1 MVGGSHLHRIVKHVR
16 PTWPGY
22 IWLSHLKNP
31 QEKTVVLP
39 SLSSSWT
46 TSPLTPDRK
55 EGRFKKQAGRYYSHN
70 CYSLISCDGFWFI
83 EKIGNLLLKTNLI
96 LIFPTR
102 IPTFEPLTVV
112 GNASIFRGAGW
123 DPNGG
128 LGGCMLIKWRSNKS
142 SKVDRTIERSFETS
156 PDGEISN
163 WTNSSFKGKCGFIYI
178 TLSLWITRCS

>member
-55 EGRFKKQAGRYYSHN
+55 EGRFKKQAGRHYSHN
-70 CYSLISCDGFWFI
+70 CYNLISCDGFWFI
-83 EKIGNLLLKTNLI
+83 EKIGNLLLKTNVI

-102 IPTFEPLTVV
+102 IQHLNPLQLWETLQFFV
-112 GNASIFRGAGW
+112 GQVGIPMGVWVAACSSSDVPIKAQKSIVQWRGH
-123 DPNGG
+123 
-128 LGGCMLIKWRSNKS
+128 
-142 SKVDRTIERSFETS
+142 SKHLLMARLC
-156 PDGEISN
+156 N
-163 WTNSSFKGKCGFIYI
+163 WTK
-178 TLSLWITRCS
+178 